1 MQCAF
6 LKFSRFTGSV
16 LAAALLLAAPV
27 PAALRAQGEGAMTAK
42 AAGNPVAGKAVFARC
57 ANCHQVGPAAR
68 GGFGPQLN
76 GVIGRKAGGTADF
89 NYSDALKNADFAWTE
104 ERLRAFLKSPN
115 RAVPGNKMRFWGMS
129 DERQIDDLLAYL
141 RTQP

>member
-6 LKFSRFTGSV
+6 LKFSRFTGSA
-16 LAAALLLAAPV
+16 LAAALL
-27 PAALRAQGEGAMTAK
+27 PAALGAQGEGAMAAKVAAK
-42 AAGNPVAGKAVFARC
+42 AVGNPVAGKAVFARC

-76 GVIGRKAGGTADF
+76 GIVGRKAGGTADF